1 MLKFPEAVL
10 LRALLVAP
18 SVAILVARKIYALMA
33 PQSATYPFVVY
44 RRTSIDREQTLG
56 LPMGVPSVSIEYQV
70 FGGSYEQAREVAD
83 AVRATLD
90 GYGGSALGCTV
101 SQTSLEAES
110 DDFVTLQGGD
120 LPPAY
125 QITMTFDAWW
135 QES

>member
-1 MLKFPEAVL
+1 MLKSPEAVL
-10 LRALLVAP
+10 LRALLAAPAVAM
-18 SVAILVARKIYALMA
+18 LVGRKVYAVMA

-56 LPMGVPSVSIEYQV
+56 SPMGVPRVSVEYQV
-70 FGGSYEQAREVAD
+70 FAGSYEAAREVAD

-101 SQTSLEAES
+101 SQTSLEAEA

-125 QITMTFDAWW
+125 QITMTFDTWW